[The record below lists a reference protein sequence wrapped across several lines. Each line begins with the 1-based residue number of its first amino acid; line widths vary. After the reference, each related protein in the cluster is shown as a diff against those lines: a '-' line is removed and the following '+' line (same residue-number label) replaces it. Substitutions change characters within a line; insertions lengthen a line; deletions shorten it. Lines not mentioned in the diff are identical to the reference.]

1 VEPPDERLIE
11 NLRRL
16 ARRAD
21 PVPERMLRAARSSY
35 AWRTIDSELAELA
48 YDSAS
53 HERPLA
59 GVRGLGT
66 PRILSF
72 SALACGLTIEIE
84 ATSAAES
91 LDIAGQLV
99 PATHAILEI
108 RHGGGVELVEA
119 DELGRF
125 AAENLQAGPFSIRYI
140 RDAANGPAVI
150 TEWTTI

>member
-11 NLRRL
+11 HLRGL
-16 ARRAD
+16 ARCAD

-35 AWRTIDSELAELA
+35 SWRTIDSELAELA

-66 PRILSF
+66 PRVLSF
-72 SALACGLTIEIE
+72 SAPACELTIEIE

-91 LDIAGQLV
+91 LDIVGQLV
-99 PATHAILEI
+99 PAKHALLEI
-108 RHGGGVELVEA
+108 RHGGGVELVKA
-119 DELGRF
+119 DDLGRF
-125 AAENLQAGPFSIRYI
+125 AAENLQAGPFSIRCI
-140 RDAANGPAVI
+140 GEAADGPAVT
-150 TEWTTI
+150 TEWTTL